1 MRGHAC
7 RDIAM
12 NIYCCVSRQK
22 KKYANP
28 RLSILGQVDD
38 IVENTERNQ
47 VLR

>member
-22 KKYANP
+22 KYANP

-38 IVENTERNQ
+38 TVENTERNQ
-47 VLR
+47 VLK